1 VSYLTYDDANRYE
14 DVHNSPD
21 DLGVE
26 RASAA
31 RFRKPAGQIP
41 FVLWPKSR
49 RNRREVLCE
58 MNYSLAKIE
67 IVKHS
72 SAP

>member
-1 VSYLTYDDANRYE
+1 MIV
-14 DVHNSPD
+14 
-21 DLGVE
+21 GVE